1 MMLLS
6 EANVASIWE
15 SKGDAA
21 RRRRGCVGAR
31 AVDFEGED
39 ADGEEAAGDSLA
51 AFLDWRAWLALT
63 LVILLCRLVD
73 DGGML
78 QAS

>member
-1 MMLLS
+1 MLLS
-6 EANVASIWE
+6 EAKVASMWE

-31 AVDFEGED
+31 AVDFEGEE

-51 AFLDWRAWLALT
+51 VFLDWRVWLALT
-63 LVILLCRLVD
+63 FVVLLRRLVD
-73 DGGML
+73 DGGVL

>member
-6 EANVASIWE
+6 EAKVASIWE

-31 AVDFEGED
+31 AVDFEGEE
-39 ADGEEAAGDSLA
+39 AEGEAAVGNSLA
-51 AFLDWRAWLALT
+51 ISL
-63 LVILLCRLVD
+63 
-73 DGGML
+73 ML
-78 QAS
+78 RV

>member
-1 MMLLS
+1 MLLS
-6 EANVASIWE
+6 EAKVASMWE

-31 AVDFEGED
+31 AVDFEGEE
-39 ADGEEAAGDSLA
+39 ADGEAAKGNLLA
-51 AFLDWRAWLALT
+51 VLLDLRGKLVLT
-63 LVILLCRLVD
+63 FIVLLCRLVN
-73 DGGML
+73 DGRML